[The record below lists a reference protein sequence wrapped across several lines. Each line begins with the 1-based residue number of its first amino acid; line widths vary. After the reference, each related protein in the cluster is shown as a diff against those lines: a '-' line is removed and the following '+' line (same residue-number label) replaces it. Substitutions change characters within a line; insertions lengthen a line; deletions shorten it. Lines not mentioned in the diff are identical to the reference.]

1 MQKKITIAIDG
12 YAACG
17 KSTLAKSLAKHLGY
31 TFVDSGAMYRAVAYY
46 SLENGLILEN
56 DAIDEAKLLQV
67 LNSLSIQLG
76 TDQKV
81 WLNDKDVTEVIR
93 SPRVASIV
101 SKVATIKAV
110 REQLV
115 LLQRQMSIGGGI
127 VMDGRDIG
135 TVVFPHAELKI
146 FVTASIEVR
155 TQRRL
160 EELKAK
166 GELIDKA
173 AVKQNL
179 IDRDHQDSTR
189 QESPL
194 KKAADAII
202 LDTSDLSR
210 EEQLNWAIERVSL
223 LVTD

>member
-115 LLQRQMSIGGGI
+115 RLQRQMSIGGGI

-194 KKAADAII
+194 KKATDAII

>member
-81 WLNDKDVTEVIR
+81 WLNDKDVTKVIR

>member
-81 WLNDKDVTEVIR
+81 WLNDKDVTKVIR

-101 SKVATIKAV
+101 SKVATIKVV

>member
-81 WLNDKDVTEVIR
+81 WLNDKDVTKVIR

-101 SKVATIKAV
+101 SKVAISV
-110 REQLV
+110 
-115 LLQRQMSIGGGI
+115 
-127 VMDGRDIG
+127 
-135 TVVFPHAELKI
+135 
-146 FVTASIEVR
+146 
-155 TQRRL
+155 
-160 EELKAK
+160 
-166 GELIDKA
+166 
-173 AVKQNL
+173 
-179 IDRDHQDSTR
+179 
-189 QESPL
+189 
-194 KKAADAII
+194 
-202 LDTSDLSR
+202 
-210 EEQLNWAIERVSL
+210 
-223 LVTD
+223 

>member
-46 SLENGLILEN
+46 SLENALILEN

-115 LLQRQMSIGGGI
+115 RLQRQMSIGGGI

-135 TVVFPHAELKI
+135 TVVFPNAELKI

-166 GELIDKA
+166 GEIIDKA